1 MASALC
7 CAGVNCCSCL
17 CGVCMKCCST
27 SHQQHTRLGFLSIQL
42 KVIVLGMVF
51 LYCGEDIMKVVVPIG
66 LSFGVVF
73 ECYGDTEAGCLG
85 VFTVYRLSFSLVVFY
100 VIMIAGSCAGGKVS
114 MGLNRKL

>member
-1 MASALC
+1 
-7 CAGVNCCSCL
+7 
-17 CGVCMKCCST
+17 MKCCST
-27 SHQQHTRLGFLSIQL
+27 SHQQHTRLGFFSIQL
-42 KVIVLGMVF
+42 MCIVLGMVF